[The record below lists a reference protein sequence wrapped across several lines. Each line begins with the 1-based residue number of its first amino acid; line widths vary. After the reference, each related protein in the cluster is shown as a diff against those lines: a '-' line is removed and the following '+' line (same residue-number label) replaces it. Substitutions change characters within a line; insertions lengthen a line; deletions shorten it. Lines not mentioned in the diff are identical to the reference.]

1 LVCGARAV
9 ELRSPLEPGAGTG
22 AACEVI
28 RAAAGDPGP
37 DRYLSPELRA
47 VEQAVAD
54 GSLLAAVEAAIG
66 ELE

>member
-1 LVCGARAV
+1 M
-9 ELRSPLEPGAGTG
+9 
-22 AACEVI
+22 I